1 MRVGFLAKKGID
13 SADNIDSPTAV
24 LIDDKKVGIV
34 VKAVIKRNEE
44 SFDTFFR
51 EFGVFPIISVE
62 GKSIIGYY
70 DYSMNQL
77 PRLIRYTNI

>member
-1 MRVGFLAKKGID
+1 MPDKNDPGGMRVGFLAKKGID

-51 EFGVFPIISVE
+51 EFGVFSDN
-62 GKSIIGYY
+62 KC
-70 DYSMNQL
+70 
-77 PRLIRYTNI
+77 